1 MLKIRQI
8 IIGIFVAMLLT
19 NISSAAVELT
29 VTPVDAITVV
39 QGETISYIAT
49 VTMTDSIFYPPLE
62 EVFSIE
68 DADKQLGWTYTF
80 DSASVILVNVGDSNS
95 STLTITVPIDAPTGL
110 YSHTVIAT
118 GYDQFGNIIGIPITF
133 PIEVDYYDINTDVT
147 PIPEFPTI
155 ALPVISVLG
164 IMLLMSRREENH

>member
-1 MLKIRQI
+1 MLKMRQI

-19 NISSAAVELT
+19 NISSAEVELT

-39 QGETISYIAT
+39 QGETIRYIAT
-49 VTMTDSIFYPPLE
+49 VIMTEPIDFPPQE
-62 EVFSIE
+62 EVLSIE
-68 DADKQLGWTYTF
+68 DVDKQPGWIYAF
-80 DSASVILVNVGDSNS
+80 DPASVTLVNVGDSSS

-118 GYDQFGNIIGIPITF
+118 GYDQWGNIVGVPTEMDF
-133 PIEVDYYDINTDVT
+133 YVINTGVT